1 MPLPAPLARFLP
13 DDPGYAPF
21 GWAPLRGLN
30 MVPALLVAALGASLA
45 LQRMLRGLL
54 HPGDTL
60 WNSAWRS
67 AMTVVQFELLF
78 MPLLVLLFMALNRWA
93 DGARTGSPLAGI
105 AAAVAAGAGV
115 FAVLWPPSF
124 CVTGRVD
131 WGDAQCQV
139 VVRSPVTLSHF
150 VMALLWGGLIATIL
164 WFDRRGR
171 ALARAVADTRRR
183 RIEIERIETET
194 RLRALQA
201 QIEPHF
207 LFNTLAHLRRFQAS
221 DPEQGQRMLSSL
233 IDYMRAALPQM
244 REPESTLRRELALTR
259 AYADVQ
265 QIRMGDRLRVEI
277 DVPEALLDASMPP
290 MLVLTLAENAVKHGL
305 GPKREGG
312 TLRIEARRV
321 DGQLEVAV
329 LDDGVGLRLGSGHGR
344 GLANTRSRLATQ
356 FGAAAA
362 LAIGSNEGGPG
373 VRAALWLPLRRVA
386 SITSFA

>member
-1 MPLPAPLARFLP
+1 MPLPAPFARFLP
-13 DDPGYAPF
+13 GDPGYTPF
-21 GWAPLRGLN
+21 GWGPLRGLN
-30 MVPALLVAALGASLA
+30 MVPVLLVAALGVSLA
-45 LQRMLRGLL
+45 LQRLLRGLL
-54 HPGDTL
+54 HPDDPL
-60 WNSAWRS
+60 WNTAWRS

-78 MPLLVLLFMALNRWA
+78 MPLLMLLFIALNRRA
-93 DGARTGSPLAGI
+93 DSERTDRHLAGVV
-105 AAAVAAGAGV
+105 AAVVAGAGI

-124 CVTGRVD
+124 CVTGRVA
-131 WGDAQCQV
+131 WGDSHCQV

-164 WFDRRGR
+164 WLDRRGR
-171 ALARAVADTRRR
+171 AAARAAAETRRR
-183 RIEIERIETET
+183 RIEFERVETET

-233 IDYMRAALPQM
+233 IDYMHAALPQM

-277 DVPEALLDASMPP
+277 DVPETLLDASMPP

-305 GPKREGG
+305 GPKRDGG
-312 TLRIEARRV
+312 TLRIEARQV
-321 DGQLEVAV
+321 DGRIEVAV
-329 LDDGVGLRLGSGHGR
+329 LDDGVGLRVGSGPGR

-362 LAIGSNEGGPG
+362 LAIGTNAGGPG
-373 VRAALWLPLRRVA
+373 VRAALWLPLRRA
-386 SITSFA
+386 AAIGSPA